1 MDYKK
6 YLVSGKN
13 KIHLKDF
20 DPNDSSEFN
29 GKKKAG
35 EEALI
40 EINKEIETL
49 QEQMFAEGKRRLI
62 VLVQAMDTAGKD
74 GIIRHVFEGV
84 NPSGVRVAAFKAPT
98 AVELSHDYL
107 WRVHAQTPGK
117 GEIVIFNRSHYED
130 VLVVRV
136 RNLAPKEVW
145 SKRYDH
151 IKNFE
156 KMLTDEGTTILK
168 LFLNIDLQEKAQ
180 RFLARVEDPTKTWKF
195 NPGDLEER
203 KLWPQYMEA
212 YEDVLNKTSTDYAPW
227 YVIPSNKKWYRNLLV
242 ANILRDT
249 LKGFKMSYP
258 EPPADLEGYHKK
270 LLEMTLSK
278 EG

>member
-168 LFLNIDLQEKAQ
+168 LFLNIDLQEQAQ

>member
-84 NPSGVRVAAFKAPT
+84 NPSGVRVAAFKAPS

-156 KMLTDEGTTILK
+156 KILTDEGTTILK
-168 LFLNIDLQEKAQ
+168 LFLNIDLQEQAQ

>member
-1 MDYKK
+1 MEYKK
-6 YLVSGKN
+6 YLVSGKD

-20 DPNDSSEFN
+20 DPNDSSEFH

-74 GIIRHVFEGV
+74 GVIRHVFEGV
-84 NPSGVRVAAFKAPT
+84 NPSGVRVAAFKAPS

-168 LFLNIDLQEKAQ
+168 LFLNIDLQEQAQ

-203 KLWPQYMEA
+203 QLWQQYMEA

>member
-6 YLVSGKN
+6 YRVPGKG
-13 KIHLKDF
+13 KISLKNY
-20 DPNDSSEFN
+20 DPNDSSEFD

-35 EEALI
+35 EEALVKVNKDI
-40 EINKEIETL
+40 EAL

-74 GIIRHVFEGV
+74 GVIRYVFERV
-84 NPSGVRVAAFKAPT
+84 NPSGVRVAAFKAPS
-98 AVELSHDYL
+98 AIELSHDYL

-136 RNLAPKEVW
+136 HSMVPKEVW
-145 SKRYDH
+145 SKRFDH
-151 IKNFE
+151 INNFE
-156 KMLTDEGTTILK
+156 KMLVDEGTTILK
-168 LFLNIDLQEKAQ
+168 FFLNIDLQEQAE
-180 RFLARVEDPTKTWKF
+180 RFLARVEDPTKQWKF

-203 KLWPQYMEA
+203 KLWTQYMEA
-212 YEDVLNKTSTDYAPW
+212 YEDVLNKTSTEYAPL
-227 YVIPSNKKWYRNLLV
+227 YIIPSNKKWYRNLLI

>member
-6 YLVSGKN
+6 YRVPGEGTISLKN
-13 KIHLKDF
+13 Y
-20 DPNDSSEFN
+20 DPNDSSEFD

-40 EINKEIETL
+40 KVNKDIEAL

-74 GIIRHVFEGV
+74 GVIRYVFERV
-84 NPSGVRVAAFKAPT
+84 NPSGVRVAAFKTPSAI
-98 AVELSHDYL
+98 ELSHDYL

-136 RNLAPKEVW
+136 HNLVPKEVW
-145 SKRYDH
+145 SKRFDH
-151 IKNFE
+151 INNFE
-156 KMLTDEGTTILK
+156 KLLVDEGTTILK
-168 LFLNIDLQEKAQ
+168 FFLHIDLQEQAE
-180 RFLARVEDPTKTWKF
+180 RFLARVEDPTKQWKF

-212 YEDVLNKTSTDYAPW
+212 YEDVLNKTSTEYAPW
-227 YVIPSNKKWYRNLLV
+227 YVIPSNKKWYRNLLI

-270 LLEMTLSK
+270 LLEITLSK

>member
-168 LFLNIDLQEKAQ
+168 LFLNIDLQEQAQ

-212 YEDVLNKTSTDYAPW
+212 YEDALNKTSTDYAPW

-270 LLEMTLSK
+270 LLEMTLSQ

>member
-6 YLVSGKN
+6 YRVSGKD
-13 KIHLKDF
+13 KIRLKDY
-20 DPNDSSEFN
+20 DPNDSSGFD

-35 EEALI
+35 EEALLKVNRDI
-40 EINKEIETL
+40 EAL

-62 VLVQAMDTAGKD
+62 VLLQAMDTAGKD
-74 GIIRHVFEGV
+74 GVIRYVFERV
-84 NPSGVRVAAFKAPT
+84 NPSGVRVAAFKTPSAI
-98 AVELSHDYL
+98 ELSHDYL

-136 RNLAPKEVW
+136 HSMVPKEVW
-145 SKRYDH
+145 SKRFDH
-151 IKNFE
+151 INNFE
-156 KMLTDEGTTILK
+156 KMLVDEGTTILK
-168 LFLNIDLQEKAQ
+168 FFLNIDLQEQAE
-180 RFLARVEDPTKTWKF
+180 RFLARVEDPTKQWKF

-203 KLWPQYMEA
+203 KLWAQYMEA
-212 YEDVLNKTSTDYAPW
+212 YEDVLNKTSTEYAPW
-227 YVIPSNKKWYRNLLV
+227 YIIPSNKKWYRNLMI
-242 ANILRDT
+242 ANIVRDT

-258 EPPADLEGYHKK
+258 EPSADLEGYHKK

>member
-1 MDYKK
+1 MEYKK
-6 YLVSGKN
+6 YLVSGKD

-84 NPSGVRVAAFKAPT
+84 NPSGVRVAAFKAPS

-168 LFLNIDLQEKAQ
+168 LFLNIDLQEQAQ

>member
-6 YLVSGKN
+6 YRVPSKGKVS
-13 KIHLKDF
+13 LKDY
-20 DPNDSSEFN
+20 DPDDSSEFD

-35 EEALI
+35 KEALLKVNADI
-40 EINKEIETL
+40 EAL

-74 GIIRHVFEGV
+74 GVIRHVFDGV
-84 NPSGVRVAAFKAPT
+84 NPSGVRVAAFKTPT
-98 AVELSHDYL
+98 PIELSHDYL
-107 WRVHAQTPGK
+107 WRIHKQTPAK

-136 RNLAPKEVW
+136 HGLVPKDVW
-145 SKRYDH
+145 SKRFDH
-151 IKNFE
+151 INNFE
-156 KMLTDEGTTILK
+156 KLLVDEGTTILK
-168 LFLNIDLQEKAQ
+168 FFLNIDLQEQA
-180 RFLARVEDPTKTWKF
+180 RRLLARVEDPTKQWKF
-195 NPGDLEER
+195 NPSDLEER
-203 KLWPQYMEA
+203 KLWTQYMEA
-212 YEDVLNKTSTDYAPW
+212 YEDVLNRTSTVYAPW
-227 YVIPSNKKWYRNLLV
+227 YVIPSNKKWYRNLLI

-258 EPPADLEGYHKK
+258 KPPADLEGYHKK
-270 LLEMTLSK
+270 LLEMTLSQ

>member
-6 YLVSGKN
+6 YRVPSKGKVS
-13 KIHLKDF
+13 LKDF
-20 DPNDSSEFN
+20 DPDDSSEFD

-35 EEALI
+35 KEALLKV
-40 EINKEIETL
+40 NAEIETL

-74 GIIRHVFEGV
+74 GVIRHVFDGV
-84 NPSGVRVAAFKAPT
+84 NPSGVRVAAFKTPT
-98 AVELSHDYL
+98 PLELSHDYL
-107 WRVHAQTPGK
+107 WRIHKQTPAK

-136 RNLAPKEVW
+136 HSLVPKDVW
-145 SKRYDH
+145 SKRFDH
-151 IKNFE
+151 INNFE
-156 KMLTDEGTTILK
+156 KLLVDEGTTILK
-168 LFLNIDLQEKAQ
+168 FFLNIDLQEQ
-180 RFLARVEDPTKTWKF
+180 SRRFLARVEDPTKQWKF

-203 KLWPQYMEA
+203 KLWTQYMEA
-212 YEDVLNKTSTDYAPW
+212 YEDVLNRTSTEYAPW
-227 YVIPSNKKWYRNLLV
+227 YVIPSNKKWYRNLLI

-270 LLEMTLSK
+270 LLEMTLSQ

>member
-1 MDYKK
+1 MEYKK
-6 YLVSGKN
+6 YLVSGKD

-20 DPNDSSEFN
+20 DPNDSSEFH

-168 LFLNIDLQEKAQ
+168 LFLNIDLQEQAQ

>member
-84 NPSGVRVAAFKAPT
+84 NPSGVRVAAFKAPS

-168 LFLNIDLQEKAQ
+168 LFLNIDLQEQAQ

-203 KLWPQYMEA
+203 QLWQQYMEA

>member
-1 MDYKK
+1 MEYKK
-6 YLVSGKN
+6 YLVSGKD

-168 LFLNIDLQEKAQ
+168 LFLNIDLQEQAQ

>member
-6 YLVSGKN
+6 YRVHGKG
-13 KIHLKDF
+13 KISLKDF
-20 DPNDSSEFN
+20 DPNDSSEFD

-35 EEALI
+35 KEALLKVNKDI
-40 EINKEIETL
+40 EIL

-74 GIIRHVFEGV
+74 GVIRHVFDGV
-84 NPSGVRVAAFKAPT
+84 NPSGVRVAAFKTPT
-98 AVELSHDYL
+98 PIELSHDYL
-107 WRVHAQTPGK
+107 WRIHKQTPGK

-136 RNLAPKEVW
+136 HNLVPKEVW
-145 SKRYDH
+145 SKRFDH
-151 IKNFE
+151 INDFE
-156 KMLTDEGTTILK
+156 KLLVDEGTTIVK
-168 LFLNIDLQEKAQ
+168 FFLLIDLEEQAG
-180 RFLARVEDPTKTWKF
+180 RFLARVEDPTKQWKF

-212 YEDVLNKTSTDYAPW
+212 YEDVLNKTSTAYAPW
-227 YVIPSNKKWYRNLLV
+227 YVIPSNKKWYRNLLI

-249 LKGFKMSYP
+249 LKGFKMGYP

>member
-156 KMLTDEGTTILK
+156 KILTDEGTTILK
-168 LFLNIDLQEKAQ
+168 LFLNIDLQEQAQ

-227 YVIPSNKKWYRNLLV
+227 YVIPSNKKWYRNLLI

>member
-156 KMLTDEGTTILK
+156 KILTDEGTTILK
-168 LFLNIDLQEKAQ
+168 LFLNIDLQEQAQ

-203 KLWPQYMEA
+203 QLWQQYMEA

>member
-136 RNLAPKEVW
+136 TQDVHSSL
-145 SKRYDH
+145 YH
-151 IKNFE
+151 L
-156 KMLTDEGTTILK
+156 KM
-168 LFLNIDLQEKAQ
+168 N
-180 RFLARVEDPTKTWKF
+180 
-195 NPGDLEER
+195 
-203 KLWPQYMEA
+203 
-212 YEDVLNKTSTDYAPW
+212 
-227 YVIPSNKKWYRNLLV
+227 
-242 ANILRDT
+242 
-249 LKGFKMSYP
+249 
-258 EPPADLEGYHKK
+258 
-270 LLEMTLSK
+270 
-278 EG
+278 

>member
-20 DPNDSSEFN
+20 DPNDSSEFI

-74 GIIRHVFEGV
+74 GVIRHVFEGV
-84 NPSGVRVAAFKAPT
+84 NPSGVRVAAFKAPS

-156 KMLTDEGTTILK
+156 KILTDEGTTILK
-168 LFLNIDLQEKAQ
+168 LFLNIDLQEQAQ

>member
-168 LFLNIDLQEKAQ
+168 LFLNIDLQEQAR

>member
-1 MDYKK
+1 MEYKK
-6 YLVSGKN
+6 YLVSGKD

-20 DPNDSSEFN
+20 DPNDSSEFH

-74 GIIRHVFEGV
+74 GVIRHVFEGV
-84 NPSGVRVAAFKAPT
+84 NPSGVRVAAFKAPS

-168 LFLNIDLQEKAQ
+168 LFLNIDLQEQAQ

-203 KLWPQYMEA
+203 QLWQQYMEA

-258 EPPADLEGYHKK
+258 EPPADIEGYHKK

>member
-6 YLVSGKN
+6 YLVSGKD
-13 KIHLKDF
+13 KVHLKDF
-20 DPNDSSEFN
+20 DPNDSSEFH
-29 GKKKAG
+29 GRKKAG

-84 NPSGVRVAAFKAPT
+84 NPSGVRVAAFKAPST
-98 AVELSHDYL
+98 VELSHDYL

-168 LFLNIDLQEKAQ
+168 FFLNIDLQEQAQ

-203 KLWPQYMEA
+203 QFWPQYMEA

>member
-84 NPSGVRVAAFKAPT
+84 NPSGVRVAAFKAPS

-168 LFLNIDLQEKAQ
+168 LFLNIDLQEQAQ

>member
-6 YLVSGKN
+6 YRVPTKGKIN
-13 KIHLKDF
+13 LKDY
-20 DPNDSSEFN
+20 DPDDSSEFD
-29 GKKKAG
+29 GKKKDSQDT
-35 EEALI
+35 LLKL
-40 EINKEIETL
+40 NQEIEAL

-74 GIIRHVFEGV
+74 GVIRYVFEGV
-84 NPSGVRVAAFKAPT
+84 NPSGVRVAAFKAPS
-98 AVELSHDYL
+98 AIELSHDYL

-136 RNLAPKEVW
+136 HNLVPQEVW
-145 SKRYDH
+145 SRRYEH
-151 IKNFE
+151 INNFE
-156 KMLTDEGTTILK
+156 KMLVDEGTTILK
-168 LFLNIDLQEKAQ
+168 FFLYIDPKEQAK
-180 RFLARVEDPTKTWKF
+180 RFLARVEDPTKQWKF

-203 KLWPQYMEA
+203 KYWVEYMQA

-227 YVIPSNKKWYRNLLV
+227 YVIPSNKKWYRNLLI

-249 LKGFKMSYP
+249 LKGFNMGYP
-258 EPPADLEGYHKK
+258 EPPADLEVYHKK
-270 LLEMTLSK
+270 LLEMTLSD
-278 EG
+278 EV

>member
-168 LFLNIDLQEKAQ
+168 LFLNIDLQEQAQ

-227 YVIPSNKKWYRNLLV
+227 YVIPSNKKWYRNLLI

>member
-168 LFLNIDLQEKAQ
+168 LFLNIDLQEQAQ

-203 KLWPQYMEA
+203 QLWQQYMEA

>member
-74 GIIRHVFEGV
+74 GVIRHVFEGV
-84 NPSGVRVAAFKAPT
+84 NPSGVRVAAFKAPS

-168 LFLNIDLQEKAQ
+168 LFLNIDLQEQAQ